1 MARIIVTS
9 IDPDF
14 TPETHTVGSSSVQSG
29 VITTGSGLVRI
40 STTTHCHI
48 KFGANP
54 TATEEDFL
62 MPSDHVEVFAFI
74 SGQKIDPD
82 KFPVLEQILFAAGLE
97 FNDTV
102 RKNLEKAGA
111 IASEFLH
118 SSNILGESEYV

>member
-1 MARIIVTS
+1 MVTR

-74 SGQKIDPD
+74 SGQKIA
-82 KFPVLEQILFAAGLE
+82 F
-97 FNDTV
+97 
-102 RKNLEKAGA
+102 
-111 IASEFLH
+111 IAHGGGSGEI
-118 SSNILGESEYV
+118 NICAVD

>member
-1 MARIIVTS
+1 MSNYIVTK

-14 TPETHTVGSSSVQSG
+14 TPETHNVGASSVQSG

-74 SGQKIDPD
+74 SGQKIA
-82 KFPVLEQILFAAGLE
+82 FIAHGGGAGE
-97 FNDTV
+97 
-102 RKNLEKAGA
+102 
-111 IASEFLH
+111 I
-118 SSNILGESEYV
+118 NICAVD

>member
-1 MARIIVTS
+1 MANYIVTS

-14 TPETHTVGSSSVQSG
+14 APETHTVGSSSAQSG

-74 SGQKIDPD
+74 SGQKIA
-82 KFPVLEQILFAAGLE
+82 FIAHGGGAGE
-97 FNDTV
+97 
-102 RKNLEKAGA
+102 
-111 IASEFLH
+111 I
-118 SSNILGESEYV
+118 NICAVD

>member
-1 MARIIVTS
+1 MAVAQPATT

-14 TPETHTVGSSSVQSG
+14 APETHTVGSSSVQSG

-40 STTTHCHI
+40 STTTHCHL

-74 SGQKIDPD
+74 SGQKIA
-82 KFPVLEQILFAAGLE
+82 FIAHGGGAGE
-97 FNDTV
+97 
-102 RKNLEKAGA
+102 
-111 IASEFLH
+111 I
-118 SSNILGESEYV
+118 NICAVD

>member
-1 MARIIVTS
+1 MANYTVTS

-14 TPETHTVGSSSVQSG
+14 APETHTVGSSSVQSG
-29 VITTGSGLVRI
+29 VITTGSGLIRI

-74 SGQKIDPD
+74 SGQKIA
-82 KFPVLEQILFAAGLE
+82 FIAHGGGAGE
-97 FNDTV
+97 
-102 RKNLEKAGA
+102 
-111 IASEFLH
+111 I
-118 SSNILGESEYV
+118 NICAVD

>member
-1 MARIIVTS
+1 MSNYIVTK

-14 TPETHTVGSSSVQSG
+14 TPETHTVGASSAQSG

-74 SGQKIDPD
+74 SGQKIA
-82 KFPVLEQILFAAGLE
+82 FIAHGGGAGE
-97 FNDTV
+97 
-102 RKNLEKAGA
+102 
-111 IASEFLH
+111 I
-118 SSNILGESEYV
+118 NICAVD